1 MVLASYYAWIVQV
14 AYETNCRRCR
24 QAPKLDHP
32 IDHRLCDWIVSCL
45 QKDWGPSMISGR
57 MKAEGFLTLCAETI
71 YQWACTSAWVIPE
84 KLYQYLRQGKK
95 RGAKQTGRSSHR
107 SKIPNRVS
115 IYDRPAVVGS
125 KARVGDWEEDSV
137 IYTHKPPSIRL
148 MSV

>member
-14 AYETNCRRCR
+14 AYETNCKRCR

-32 IDHRLCDWIVSCL
+32 INHRLRDWIVSCL
-45 QKDWGPSMISGR
+45 QKGWDPSMISGR

-71 YQWACTSAWVIPE
+71 YQWAYTSAWVIPD

-115 IYDRPAVVGS
+115 VYTALPSLAQRPVSATGREIVS
-125 KARVGDWEEDSV
+125 S
-137 IYTHKPPSIRL
+137 IPINTPSIRL